1 MRYEIEVVAE
11 GSKEATQTRPCPQGI
26 ESYSACM

>member
-11 GSKEATQTRPCPQGI
+11 GSKEATQTRPCQQGI
-26 ESYSACM
+26 DSYYAYM